1 MRGREGV
8 AHEDI
13 AERGQLAGEIGI
25 VVFFAA
31 MEAGVL
37 QAENIAGAHRIH
49 GRQGFFADAI
59 LGECDRPLD
68 HFCQLA
74 GDGLQ

>member
-1 MRGREGV
+1 MCGGEGV
-8 AHEDI
+8 VDKDV
-13 AERGQLAGEIGI
+13 AERRELAHEIGI
-25 VVFFAA
+25 VAFLAA
-31 MEAGVL
+31 VKPGILEAK
-37 QAENIAGAHRIH
+37 NIAGAHRIH